1 VLAGLGILKRSGRR
15 IKIQEQPFQLLLVLL
30 EHSGELVSKKELR
43 RRLWAQETFIE
54 FDKSLYV
61 TVAKLREALGDDAA
75 TPRFIKTANGRGY
88 RFIGK
93 VTPRTFTPA
102 EPPDAFK
109 LPELLPEVPPMSH
122 ALQPEIRKL
131 RAPHRVLRLSIWSVT
146 AALMVTIICLLVYGY
161 DHRPL
166 LLDQDG
172 VVLGG
177 FTNST
182 GDHELDKTLSAA
194 FRLKIEESPY
204 LKLIPN
210 QSLRAIISDPDSAS
224 LKEELR
230 ACLSIDGNVLLNG
243 RILMIAQGY
252 EVRLVAWRC
261 ADGRLLTTQKAEAA
275 SQAAILPAV
284 DLASERMRRRLGEPE
299 ASLRTFS
306 VPLLHATT
314 TSMAALKA
322 FTLGEEKR
330 SQGLMAESAIR
341 YKLAIDLDP
350 QFALAYARLATAYSN
365 ASQISTSGRF
375 YQKAFELRD
384 RATDRE
390 KLYIVAH
397 YYEYSTR
404 EIRRAIEDYELW
416 RAIYPRDLVPM
427 NNLAIEY
434 LTIGEP
440 QKALDLMRI
449 AVQMYPSNTTVHGTL
464 ALAELKLGHYAVVNS
479 ICADPVRGDSN
490 VLGFHLLCFRAAF
503 AQNDEH
509 GMQHQLQWAHGL
521 SEESQMLDDAA
532 LVAMY
537 RGKASEAR
545 HLFSEGRQ
553 NALRNNLTEVAID
566 IQLDE
571 AMLEAD
577 SGFMSEA
584 REDAQAAMDSPSVT
598 PVEEGSAAL
607 ALARAGYIPS
617 AEELAKKATSQAPLD
632 TILNSAILAST
643 RAAIQLQRHQSA
655 DAVGSLEETRPF
667 DLCTCMQLAPAY
679 YRGLAYLQGRQLQR
693 AIVEFRRAIDHRDL
707 PDFPV
712 YSVLSQLEMGRAF
725 QLAGDRAGAATAYG
739 EVEKVWRDS
748 DPSFPPLRK
757 LHAYQ
762 HELSIGRIGSTKDIL
777 PATRAAAGARRVQV
791 KLVSLGVAR

>member
-1 VLAGLGILKRSGRR
+1 LFGPFEVLVGLGILKRSGRR

-43 RRLWAQETFIE
+43 SRLWAQETFIE

-75 TPRFIKTANGRGY
+75 TPRFVKTASGRGY

-93 VTPRTFTPA
+93 VTPRTFTPD
-102 EPPDAFK
+102 EPLDEFK

-122 ALQPEIRKL
+122 ALQPEIKIL
-131 RAPHRVLRLSIWSVT
+131 RAPHRVLRLSIWSVP
-146 AALMVTIICLLVYGY
+146 AALIVTIIGLYGY

-166 LLDQDG
+166 VLGQDG

-177 FTNST
+177 FANRT
-182 GDHELDKTLSAA
+182 GDHELDQTLSSA

-204 LKLIPN
+204 LKLIPS
-210 QSLRAIISDPDSAS
+210 QSLRAIISDPDSAP

-230 ACLSIDGNVLLNG
+230 ACVSIDGNVLLNG

-252 EVRLVAWRC
+252 EVQLLAWRC
-261 ADGRLLTTQKAEAA
+261 ADGRLLTTQKAQAA

-299 ASLRTFS
+299 ASLHTFS

-314 TSMAALKA
+314 TSLAALKA

-330 SQGLMAESAIR
+330 SQGLMAESVIR
-341 YKLAIDLDP
+341 YKLAVDLDP

-384 RATDRE
+384 RTTDRE

-427 NNLAIEY
+427 NNLAIQY

-440 QKALDLMRI
+440 QKALDLTRM
-449 AVQMYPSNTTVHGTL
+449 AVQMYPSNTTVRGTL
-464 ALAELKLGHYAVVNS
+464 ALAELELGHYAAVNS
-479 ICADPVRGDSN
+479 ICADPARGDSN

-509 GMQHQLQWAHGL
+509 GMQDQMQWAHGG
-521 SEESQMLDDAA
+521 SEESQLLDDAA

-566 IQLDE
+566 IQLGE
-571 AMLEAD
+571 AILEAD
-577 SGFMSEA
+577 FGFMSEA

-607 ALARAGYIPS
+607 ALARAGYIRS

-667 DLCTCMQLAPAY
+667 DLCICMQLAPAY
-679 YRGLAYLQGRQLQR
+679 YRGLAYVQGKQLQQ

-725 QLAGDRAGAATAYG
+725 QLSGDKASAATAYA

-762 HELSIGRIGSTKDIL
+762 HELSMGRMGSTKDIL
-777 PATRAAAGARRVQV
+777 HATRAAAGSAGPNW
-791 KLVSLGVAR
+791 SP

>member
-1 VLAGLGILKRSGRR
+1 MLVGLGILRRSGRR

-43 RRLWAQETFIE
+43 SRLWAQETFIE

-75 TPRFIKTANGRGY
+75 TPRFVKTASGRGY

-93 VTPRTFTPA
+93 VTPRTFTPD
-102 EPPDAFK
+102 EPLDEFK
-109 LPELLPEVPPMSH
+109 QPEPLPEVPPMPQ
-122 ALQPEIRKL
+122 ALPPEIKKL
-131 RAPHRVLRLSIWSVT
+131 RAPHRVLRLSLWSVP
-146 AALMVTIICLLVYGY
+146 AALLVTIVYLYGY

-166 LLDQDG
+166 VLDQDG

-177 FTNST
+177 FTNRT
-182 GDHELDKTLSAA
+182 GDHELDQTLSSA

-210 QSLRAIISDPDSAS
+210 QSLRAIVSDPDSAS

-230 ACLSIDGNVLLNG
+230 ACVSIDGIVLLNG
-243 RILMIAQGY
+243 RILMVAQGY
-252 EVRLVAWRC
+252 EVQLQAWRC
-261 ADGRLLTTQKAEAA
+261 ADGRLLTTQKAQAA

-299 ASLRTFS
+299 SSLREFS

-314 TSMAALKA
+314 TSLAALKA

-330 SQGLMAESAIR
+330 SQGLMAESVSR
-341 YKLAIDLDP
+341 YKLAVDLDP

-365 ASQISTSGRF
+365 DSQISTSGWF

-384 RATDRE
+384 RTTDRE

-427 NNLAIEY
+427 NNLAIQY
-434 LTIGEP
+434 LTMGEP
-440 QKALDLMRI
+440 QKALDLTRI
-449 AVQMYPSNTTVHGTL
+449 AVQMYPSNTTVRGTL
-464 ALAELKLGHYAVVNS
+464 ALAELELGHYAAVNS
-479 ICADPVRGDSN
+479 ICADPARGDSN

-503 AQNDEH
+503 AQNDEP
-509 GMQHQLQWAHGL
+509 GMQRQLQWAHGN
-521 SEESQMLDDAA
+521 SEESELLDDAA
-532 LVAMY
+532 RVAMY

-545 HLFSEGRQ
+545 HLFSEGKQ
-553 NALRNNLTEVAID
+553 NALRNNLTEVAIG
-566 IQLDE
+566 IQLGE
-571 AMLEAD
+571 AIFEAD
-577 SGFMSEA
+577 FGFMSEA
-584 REDAQAAMDSPSVT
+584 REDAQAAMESPSVT

-607 ALARAGYIPS
+607 ALARAGDIRS
-617 AEELAKKATSQAPLD
+617 AEEFAKKATSQAPLD
-632 TILNSAILAST
+632 TTLNSAILAST
-643 RAAIQLQRHQSA
+643 RAAIQLQRHRSA

-679 YRGLAYLQGRQLQR
+679 YRGLAYVQGKQLQQ

-707 PDFPV
+707 QDFPV

-725 QLAGDRAGAATAYG
+725 QLSGDRANAAAAYA

-762 HELSIGRIGSTKDIL
+762 RELSMKRIGSSKDIS
-777 PATRAAAGARRVQV
+777 PPTAAQREAAGPNW
-791 KLVSLGVAR
+791 GP

>member
-1 VLAGLGILKRSGRR
+1 LFGPFEVLVGLGILRRSGRR

-75 TPRFIKTANGRGY
+75 TPSFVKTANGRGY

-93 VTPRTFTPA
+93 VTPRTSTPA
-102 EPPDAFK
+102 QPPDEFK
-109 LPELLPEVPPMSH
+109 LRELLPEVPPVSL
-122 ALQPEIRKL
+122 ALQPEIKEL
-131 RAPHRVLRLSIWSVT
+131 RAPHRVLRLSIWGVP
-146 AALMVTIICLLVYGY
+146 AALIVTIVCLLVYGY

-166 LLDQDG
+166 VLDQDG

-182 GDHELDKTLSAA
+182 GDHELDKTLSSA

-230 ACLSIDGNVLLNG
+230 ACVSIDGNVLLSG
-243 RILMIAQGY
+243 RILLMAQGY
-252 EVRLVAWRC
+252 EVQLLAWRC
-261 ADGRLLTTQKAEAA
+261 TDGRLLTTQKAQAA

-299 ASLRTFS
+299 ATLHAFS

-314 TSMAALKA
+314 TSLAALKA

-330 SQGLMAESAIR
+330 SQGLMAESVTR
-341 YKLAIDLDP
+341 YKLAVDLDP

-365 ASQISTSGRF
+365 ASQISTGGRF

-397 YYEYSTR
+397 YYDYSTH

-427 NNLAIEY
+427 NNLAIQY
-434 LTIGEP
+434 LTMGEP
-440 QKALDLMRI
+440 QKALDLTRI
-449 AVQMYPSNTTVHGTL
+449 ALQMYPSNTTVRGTL
-464 ALAELKLGHYAVVNS
+464 ALADLKLGHYAAVNS
-479 ICADPVRGDSN
+479 ICADPGRGDSN

-509 GMQHQLQWAHGL
+509 GMQDQLQWALGS
-521 SEESQMLDDAA
+521 SEESQMLADAA
-532 LVAMY
+532 RVAMY

-545 HLFSEGRQ
+545 NLFSEGKR
-553 NALRNNLTEVAID
+553 NALRNNLTEAAID

-577 SGFMSEA
+577 FGFMSEA
-584 REDAQAAMDSPSVT
+584 REDAQAALDSPSVT

-607 ALARAGYIPS
+607 ALARAGYIRS

-667 DLCTCMQLAPAY
+667 DLCTGMQLAPAY
-679 YRGLAYLQGRQLQR
+679 YRGLAYLQGKQLQQ

-712 YSVLSQLEMGRAF
+712 YSLLSQLEMGRAF
-725 QLAGDRAGAATAYG
+725 QLSGDEASAAMAYG

-762 HELSIGRIGSTKDIL
+762 RELSMRRIGSTKDIL
-777 PATRAAAGARRVQV
+777 PATRAAAGAAG
-791 KLVSLGVAR
+791 SNWSP

>member
-1 VLAGLGILKRSGRR
+1 MLVGLGILRRSGRR

-43 RRLWAQETFIE
+43 SRLWAQETFIE

-75 TPRFIKTANGRGY
+75 TPRFVKTASGRGY

-93 VTPRTFTPA
+93 VTPRTFTPD
-102 EPPDAFK
+102 EPLDEFK
-109 LPELLPEVPPMSH
+109 QPEPLPEVPPMPQ
-122 ALQPEIRKL
+122 ALPPEIKKL
-131 RAPHRVLRLSIWSVT
+131 RAPHRVLRLSLWSVP
-146 AALMVTIICLLVYGY
+146 AALLVTIVYLYGY

-166 LLDQDG
+166 VLDQDG

-177 FTNST
+177 FTNRT
-182 GDHELDKTLSAA
+182 GDHELDQTLSSA

-210 QSLRAIISDPDSAS
+210 QSLRAIVSDPDSAS

-230 ACLSIDGNVLLNG
+230 ACVSIDGIVLLNG

-252 EVRLVAWRC
+252 EVQLQAWRC
-261 ADGRLLTTQKAEAA
+261 ADGRLLTTQKAQAA

-299 ASLRTFS
+299 SSLREFS

-314 TSMAALKA
+314 TSLAALKA

-330 SQGLMAESAIR
+330 SQGLMAESVSR
-341 YKLAIDLDP
+341 YKLAVDLDP

-365 ASQISTSGRF
+365 DSQISTSGWF

-384 RATDRE
+384 RTTDRE

-427 NNLAIEY
+427 NNLAIQY
-434 LTIGEP
+434 LTMGEP
-440 QKALDLMRI
+440 QKALDLTRI
-449 AVQMYPSNTTVHGTL
+449 AVQMYPSNTTVRGTL
-464 ALAELKLGHYAVVNS
+464 ALAELELGHYAAVNS
-479 ICADPVRGDSN
+479 ICADPARGDSN

-503 AQNDEH
+503 AQNDEP
-509 GMQHQLQWAHGL
+509 GMQRQLQWAHGN
-521 SEESQMLDDAA
+521 SEESELLDDAA
-532 LVAMY
+532 RVAMY

-545 HLFSEGRQ
+545 HLFSEGKQ
-553 NALRNNLTEVAID
+553 NALRNNLTEVAIG
-566 IQLDE
+566 IQLGE
-571 AMLEAD
+571 AIFEAD
-577 SGFMSEA
+577 FGFMSEA
-584 REDAQAAMDSPSVT
+584 REDAQAAMESPSVT

-607 ALARAGYIPS
+607 ALARAGDIRS
-617 AEELAKKATSQAPLD
+617 AEEFAKKATSQAPLD
-632 TILNSAILAST
+632 TTLNSAILAST
-643 RAAIQLQRHQSA
+643 RAAIQLQRHRSA

-679 YRGLAYLQGRQLQR
+679 YRGLAYVQGKQLQQ

-707 PDFPV
+707 QDFPV

-725 QLAGDRAGAATAYG
+725 QLSGDKANAAAAYA

-762 HELSIGRIGSTKDIL
+762 RELSMKRIGSTKDIS
-777 PATRAAAGARRVQV
+777 PPTAAQREAAGPNW
-791 KLVSLGVAR
+791 GP

>member
-1 VLAGLGILKRSGRR
+1 MLVGLGILRRSGRR

-43 RRLWAQETFIE
+43 SRLWAQETFIE

-75 TPRFIKTANGRGY
+75 TPRFVKTASGRGY

-93 VTPRTFTPA
+93 VTPRTFTPD
-102 EPPDAFK
+102 EPLDEFK
-109 LPELLPEVPPMSH
+109 QPEPLPEVPPMPQ
-122 ALQPEIRKL
+122 ALPPEIKKL
-131 RAPHRVLRLSIWSVT
+131 RAPHRVLRLSLWSVP
-146 AALMVTIICLLVYGY
+146 AALLVTIVYLYGY

-166 LLDQDG
+166 VLDQDG

-177 FTNST
+177 FTNRT
-182 GDHELDKTLSAA
+182 GDHELDQTLSSA

-210 QSLRAIISDPDSAS
+210 QSLRAIVSDPDSAS

-230 ACLSIDGNVLLNG
+230 ACVSIDGIVLLNG
-243 RILMIAQGY
+243 RILMVEQGY
-252 EVRLVAWRC
+252 EVQLLAWRC
-261 ADGRLLTTQKAEAA
+261 ADGRLLTTQKAQAA

-299 ASLRTFS
+299 SSLREFS

-314 TSMAALKA
+314 TSLAALKA

-330 SQGLMAESAIR
+330 SQGLMAESVSR
-341 YKLAIDLDP
+341 YKLAVDLDP

-365 ASQISTSGRF
+365 DSQISTSGWF

-384 RATDRE
+384 RTTDRE

-427 NNLAIEY
+427 NNLAIQY
-434 LTIGEP
+434 LTMGEP
-440 QKALDLMRI
+440 QKALDLTRI
-449 AVQMYPSNTTVHGTL
+449 AVQMYPSNTTVRGTL
-464 ALAELKLGHYAVVNS
+464 ALAELELGHYAAVNS
-479 ICADPVRGDSN
+479 ICADPARGDSN

-503 AQNDEH
+503 AQNDEP
-509 GMQHQLQWAHGL
+509 GMQRQLQWAHGN
-521 SEESQMLDDAA
+521 SEESELLDDAA
-532 LVAMY
+532 RVAMY

-545 HLFSEGRQ
+545 HLFSEGKQ
-553 NALRNNLTEVAID
+553 NALRNNLTEVAIG
-566 IQLDE
+566 IQLGE
-571 AMLEAD
+571 AIFEAD
-577 SGFMSEA
+577 FGFMSEA
-584 REDAQAAMDSPSVT
+584 REDAQAAMESPSVT

-607 ALARAGYIPS
+607 ALARAGDIRS
-617 AEELAKKATSQAPLD
+617 AEEFAKKATSQAPLD
-632 TILNSAILAST
+632 TTLNSAILAST
-643 RAAIQLQRHQSA
+643 RAAIQLQRHRSA

-679 YRGLAYLQGRQLQR
+679 YRGLAYVQGKQLQQ

-707 PDFPV
+707 QDFPV

-725 QLAGDRAGAATAYG
+725 QLSGDRANAAAAYA

-762 HELSIGRIGSTKDIL
+762 RELSMKRIGSTKDIS
-777 PATRAAAGARRVQV
+777 PPTAAQREAAGPNW
-791 KLVSLGVAR
+791 GP

>member
-1 VLAGLGILKRSGRR
+1 MLVGLGILRRSGRR

-43 RRLWAQETFIE
+43 SRLWAQETFIE

-75 TPRFIKTANGRGY
+75 TPRFVKTASGRGY

-93 VTPRTFTPA
+93 VTPRTFTPD
-102 EPPDAFK
+102 EPLDEFK
-109 LPELLPEVPPMSH
+109 QPEPLPEVPPMPQ
-122 ALQPEIRKL
+122 ALPPEIKKL
-131 RAPHRVLRLSIWSVT
+131 RAPHRVLRLSLWSVP
-146 AALMVTIICLLVYGY
+146 AALLVTIVYLYGY

-166 LLDQDG
+166 VLDQDG

-177 FTNST
+177 FTNRT
-182 GDHELDKTLSAA
+182 GDHELDQTLSSA

-210 QSLRAIISDPDSAS
+210 QSLRAIVSDPDSAS

-230 ACLSIDGNVLLNG
+230 ACVSIDGIVLLNG

-252 EVRLVAWRC
+252 EVQLLAWRC
-261 ADGRLLTTQKAEAA
+261 ADGRLLTTQKAQAA

-299 ASLRTFS
+299 SSLREFS

-314 TSMAALKA
+314 TSLAALKA

-330 SQGLMAESAIR
+330 SQGLMAESVSR
-341 YKLAIDLDP
+341 YKLAVDLDP

-365 ASQISTSGRF
+365 DSQISTSGWF

-384 RATDRE
+384 RTTDRE

-427 NNLAIEY
+427 NNLAIQY
-434 LTIGEP
+434 LTMGEP
-440 QKALDLMRI
+440 QKALDLTRI
-449 AVQMYPSNTTVHGTL
+449 AVQMYPSNTTVRGTL
-464 ALAELKLGHYAVVNS
+464 ALAELELGHYAAVNS
-479 ICADPVRGDSN
+479 ICADPARGDSN

-503 AQNDEH
+503 AQNDEP
-509 GMQHQLQWAHGL
+509 GMQRQLQWAHGN
-521 SEESQMLDDAA
+521 SEESELLDDAA
-532 LVAMY
+532 RVAMY

-545 HLFSEGRQ
+545 HLFSEGKQ
-553 NALRNNLTEVAID
+553 NALRNNLTEVAIG
-566 IQLDE
+566 IQLGE
-571 AMLEAD
+571 AIFEAD
-577 SGFMSEA
+577 FGFMSEA
-584 REDAQAAMDSPSVT
+584 REDAQAAMESPSVT

-607 ALARAGYIPS
+607 ALARAGDIRS
-617 AEELAKKATSQAPLD
+617 AEEFAKKATSQAPLD
-632 TILNSAILAST
+632 TTLNSAILAST
-643 RAAIQLQRHQSA
+643 RAAIQLQRHRSA

-679 YRGLAYLQGRQLQR
+679 YRGLAYVQGKQLQQ

-707 PDFPV
+707 QDFPV

-725 QLAGDRAGAATAYG
+725 QLSGDRANAAAAYA

-762 HELSIGRIGSTKDIL
+762 RELSMKRIGSTKDIS
-777 PATRAAAGARRVQV
+777 PPTAAQREAAGPNW
-791 KLVSLGVAR
+791 GP

>member
-1 VLAGLGILKRSGRR
+1 LFGPFEVLVGLGILRRSGRR

-75 TPRFIKTANGRGY
+75 TPSFVKTANGRGY

-93 VTPRTFTPA
+93 VTPRTSTPA
-102 EPPDAFK
+102 EPPDEFK
-109 LPELLPEVPPMSH
+109 LPELLPEVPPVSL
-122 ALQPEIRKL
+122 ALQPEIKEL
-131 RAPHRVLRLSIWSVT
+131 RAPRRVLRLSIWGVP
-146 AALMVTIICLLVYGY
+146 AALIVCLLVYGY

-166 LLDQDG
+166 VLDQDG

-182 GDHELDKTLSAA
+182 GDHELDKTLSSA

-230 ACLSIDGNVLLNG
+230 ACVSIDGNVLLSG
-243 RILMIAQGY
+243 RILLMAQGY
-252 EVRLVAWRC
+252 EVQLLAWRC
-261 ADGRLLTTQKAEAA
+261 ADGRLLTTQKAQAA

-299 ASLRTFS
+299 ASLHAFS

-314 TSMAALKA
+314 TSLAALKA

-330 SQGLMAESAIR
+330 SQGLMAESVTR
-341 YKLAIDLDP
+341 YKLAVDLDP

-365 ASQISTSGRF
+365 ASQISTGGWF

-397 YYEYSTR
+397 YYDYSTH

-427 NNLAIEY
+427 NNLAIQY

-440 QKALDLMRI
+440 QKALDLTRI
-449 AVQMYPSNTTVHGTL
+449 ALQMYPSNTTVRGTL
-464 ALAELKLGHYAVVNS
+464 ALADLKLGHYAAVNS

-509 GMQHQLQWAHGL
+509 GMQDQLQWALGS
-521 SEESQMLDDAA
+521 SEESQMLADAA
-532 LVAMY
+532 RVAMY
-537 RGKASEAR
+537 RGKVSEAR
-545 HLFSEGRQ
+545 HLFSEGKQ
-553 NALRNNLTEVAID
+553 NALRNNLTEAAID

-577 SGFMSEA
+577 FGFMSEA
-584 REDAQAAMDSPSVT
+584 REDAQAALDSPSVT
-598 PVEEGSAAL
+598 PLEQGSAAL
-607 ALARAGYIPS
+607 ALARAGNIRS

-643 RAAIQLQRHQSA
+643 RAAIQLQRHRPA

-667 DLCTCMQLAPAY
+667 DLCTGMQLAPAY
-679 YRGLAYLQGRQLQR
+679 YRGLAYLQGKQLQQ

-707 PDFPV
+707 ADFPV
-712 YSVLSQLEMGRAF
+712 YSLLSQLEMGRAF
-725 QLAGDRAGAATAYG
+725 QLAGDGASAAMAYG

-762 HELSIGRIGSTKDIL
+762 RELSMRRIGSTKDIL
-777 PATRAAAGARRVQV
+777 PATRAAAGAAG
-791 KLVSLGVAR
+791 SSWSP